1 MIDHSP
7 GSEEALNVV
16 FVNRKKFHNSCHR
29 VLSLRET
36 RGFGNVCAIVIIIII
51 IIIIINVI

>member
-51 IIIIINVI
+51 IIINVI